1 MATDNEPHGVDRLIG
16 DLRRWAADARA
27 SDAARA
33 RSRQRWLRRQAEEE
47 STLAGIALNLAERGT
62 AVVLETTS
70 GHTHRGRLLGLAR
83 DVWLL
88 RSGGSSV
95 TFVAADAIA
104 AFQAQPRG
112 DGTPI
117 SEATGARPVPLAAS
131 LAEMLG
137 DLAAERPRL
146 RIVVRGRSDA
156 LTGQLRAVGMDVA
169 TVRLAGDPPTTVY
182 VRLDSVSEV
191 SVLGSG

>member
-1 MATDNEPHGVDRLIG
+1 MSDCIFCKIVAGELPSEEV
-16 DLRRWAADARA
+16 A
-27 SDAARA
+27 STNGTYAFRDINPGAPTHVLVVP
-33 RSRQRWLRRQAEEE
+33 RQH
-47 STLAGIALNLAERGT
+47 I
-62 AVVLETTS
+62 
-70 GHTHRGRLLGLAR
+70 
-83 DVWLL
+83 
-88 RSGGSSV
+88 
-95 TFVAADAIA
+95 ADAIA

>member
-104 AFQAQPRG
+104 AFQCRSPPLWRRCSATWRPNGRACESLSEG
-112 DGTPI
+112 GPTP
-117 SEATGARPVPLAAS
+117 SPDSSVRWGWMWRP
-131 LAEMLG
+131 
-137 DLAAERPRL
+137 
-146 RIVVRGRSDA
+146 
-156 LTGQLRAVGMDVA
+156 
-169 TVRLAGDPPTTVY
+169 
-182 VRLDSVSEV
+182 
-191 SVLGSG
+191 